1 MQECKDRRK
10 KTQTHTQTHIYIPAQ
25 DLMVWIFRS
34 KTTMLIKCVI
44 SPANLKIFILP
55 GTPHFSKIQT
65 KRDLVFYSWCP
76 SRSPFFF
83 FFFFFCYHYHRPFP
97 VSARLEFLC
106 CQKCRAPNQLPKLIQ
121 FVPCLSV
128 WLSLSLSSASDRFPQ
143 HWKRLKLQTLKSFKK
158 QFGQNRG
165 EEGTGRVLRIVFV
178 P

>member
-1 MQECKDRRK
+1 MPVSKAKAMQECKDRRK
-10 KTQTHTQTHIYIPAQ
+10 KKQTHTQTHIYIPAQ

-83 FFFFFCYHYHRPFP
+83 FCYHYHRPFT
-97 VSARLEFLC
+97 VSAPLEFLC
-106 CQKCRAPNQLPKLIQ
+106 CQKCTAPNQLPKLIQ
-121 FVPCLSV
+121 FVLCLSL
-128 WLSLSLSSASDRFPQ
+128 WLSLSLSLSTPPAIAFLNT
-143 HWKRLKLQTLKSFKK
+143 WKDQSSK
-158 QFGQNRG
+158 
-165 EEGTGRVLRIVFV
+165 